1 MSYDESDAWQEAAM
15 DSLYDRVIE
24 DPQVRNRFYEELND
38 EIVRDFTDGRLRS
51 FFEEVPKAA
60 EPAAEALSDGR
71 RFLKSDDH
79 TAAFVFASI
88 AADVGLISTLLRPIV
103 HGLVHAEGAASLIA
117 RLAIKHSDENLVR
130 IMLDLLAEHGR
141 VDPRTHKRAGSK
153 RSLWE
158 EMKEVKTKRNRVIHQ
173 AERASREEAEL
184 ALAVAGTILEELFP
198 TLVVRLGLRLRGMT
212 VFS

>member
-1 MSYDESDAWQEAAM
+1 MSYDESDAWAEAAM
-15 DSLYDRVIE
+15 DSLHEQVIG

-38 EIVRDFTDGRLRS
+38 EIVKDFTDNRLRS

-60 EPAAEALSDGR
+60 EPAAAALSDGR
-71 RFLKSDDH
+71 RFFKSREY
-79 TAAFVFASI
+79 TAAFVSASI
-88 AADVGLISTLLRPIV
+88 AADVGLTSTLLRPIV

-117 RLAIKHSDENLVR
+117 RLAIKHSDENLVK
-130 IMLDLLAEHGR
+130 IMLDLLAEHGA

-173 AERASREEAEL
+173 AERASSEEAEL
-184 ALAVAGTILEELFP
+184 ALAVAEAILEGLFP
-198 TLVVRLGLRLRGMT
+198 ALVAPHPLPLHAR
-212 VFS
+212 